1 MSSVQW
7 YCRVRFLKQI
17 SFAESMEDRRKT
29 LVLFDVGAVLLYLT
43 YDRFFEEAANL
54 SKDKTAGRIREL
66 YIGERLEPRG
76 NTGELSTPDYLQ
88 RVREILNPAQQLSDE
103 GLVQLLSKRFEGG
116 PIQEMVA
123 LKKRLHEAG
132 YSVGIFSN
140 TRETDAKVWL
150 QNYPEMVE
158 TYSALSP
165 AIFSYAVGAEKP
177 QQPMY
182 QKVTGF
188 EKVIYIDDK
197 RAYLKPGVELGWYG
211 IWFTPYI
218 DKEEIETAGAIEVVL
233 YQQPRFRRAD
243 SVDELVA
250 ALNEFGVQAA

>member
-1 MSSVQW
+1 
-7 YCRVRFLKQI
+7 
-17 SFAESMEDRRKT
+17 MEDRRKT
-29 LVLFDVGAVLLYLT
+29 LVLFDVGAVLLHLT
-43 YDRFFEEAANL
+43 YDRFFEEAAKL
-54 SKDKTAGRIREL
+54 SKDKTAGRIRGL

-76 NTGELSTPDYLQ
+76 NTGDLSTPDYLQ
-88 RVREILNPAQQLSDE
+88 RVREIINPAQQLSDE
-103 GLVQLLSKRFEGG
+103 GLVQLLSKRFEKG

-140 TRETDAKVWL
+140 TRETDVNVWL

-188 EKVIYIDDK
+188 EKAIYIDDK
-197 RAYLKPGVELGWYG
+197 RAYLKPGIELGWYG
-211 IWFTPYI
+211 IWFTPCI
-218 DKEEIETAGAIEVVL
+218 DKEEMAATGAIDADL
-233 YQQPRFRRAD
+233 SRHQRFRIAN
-243 SVDELVA
+243 SVDEVVA
-250 ALNEFGVQAA
+250 ALNELGVKVA